1 MEIRYTEKQIAL
13 RREIRDYFTELMTP
27 ERKEAVYHRE
37 SGDAY
42 KSIIR
47 QIGNDGWLTVG
58 WPEEYGGKGYGAL
71 EQLIFFEETRVSGA
85 PFPFVTVNTVGPA
98 LIAHG
103 SEQHKQFFLP
113 KIAAGELHFA
123 IGYTEPDAGTDLASL
138 RTSAVLDAENNDYVI
153 NGNKVFTSG
162 AEAADYVWLA
172 ARTDE
177 TSSRP
182 HNGISIFMVNTDQ
195 TGFSVAPIYT
205 AGGVRTNASYYDDVR
220 CPANMIAG
228 ELNGG
233 WELITSQLN
242 HERIGLAAAG
252 INALVLD
259 REVLDWSR
267 EEQANGQRPIDSA
280 WVQMT
285 LARTHNQLDAMRVL
299 NCQAAWQTDHGEPDP
314 AFASSMKIY
323 STEVVIDVVRQL
335 SDIMGSQGMLQR
347 GSPGAALQGALESE
361 YQRCQI
367 NTFGGGVAEVM
378 RDLVASFGLGMRAYK
393 RS

>member
-1 MEIRYTEKQIAL
+1 MHIDYSDQQKALRKEIRA
-13 RREIRDYFTELMTP
+13 YFSKLMTP
-27 ERKEAVYHRE
+27 EMKAATHQRE

-42 KSIIR
+42 KSGIR
-47 QIGNDGWLTVG
+47 QMGKDGWLTVG
-58 WPEEYGGKGYGAL
+58 WPEEYGGRGFGAI

-103 SEQHKQFFLP
+103 SAAHKEFFLP
-113 KIAAGELHFA
+113 KIASGELHFA
-123 IGYTEPDAGTDLASL
+123 IGYTEPNAGTDLAAL
-138 RTSAVLDAENNDYVI
+138 RTSAVLSDDGSEYLI

-177 TSSRP
+177 SSTRP
-182 HNGISIFMVNTDQ
+182 HNGISILMVNAHQ
-195 TGFSVAPIYT
+195 PGFSIAPIYT

-220 CPANMIAG
+220 CPVDMVAG
-228 ELNGG
+228 DLNGG
-233 WELITSQLN
+233 WKLITSQLN

-252 INALVLD
+252 INALMLY

-267 EEQANGQRPIDSA
+267 DEQSNGQRPIDVS

-285 LARTHNQLDAMRVL
+285 LAKVHNQLDAMRVL
-299 NCQAAWQTDHGEPDP
+299 NGQAAWQTDHGEPDP
-314 AFASSMKIY
+314 AFASAMKVY

-335 SDIMGSQGMLQR
+335 SDVMGAQGMLQR

>member
-1 MEIRYTEKQIAL
+1 MRIQYSEAQQALRQEIRS
-13 RREIRDYFTELMTP
+13 YFSELMTP
-27 ERKEAVYHRE
+27 ELKAASFQKE

-42 KSIIR
+42 KSAIR
-47 QIGNDGWLTVG
+47 QMGKDGWLTVG
-58 WPEEYGGKGYGAL
+58 WPEEYGGRGFGAL

-103 SEQHKQFFLP
+103 SNEHKNFFLP

-123 IGYTEPDAGTDLASL
+123 IGYTEPNSGTDLASL
-138 RTSAVLDAENNDYVI
+138 RTSAVKQGDEYVI
-153 NGNKVFTSG
+153 NGNKVFTSS
-162 AEAADYVWLA
+162 AESADYIWLA

-177 TSSRP
+177 NASRP
-182 HNGISIFMVNTDQ
+182 HNGISIFMVSTDQ
-195 TGFSVAPIYT
+195 PGFQYTPIRT
-205 AGGVRTNASYYDDVR
+205 CGGVRTNASYYDDVR

-233 WELITSQLN
+233 WKLITSQLN

-252 INALVLD
+252 INALNLY

-267 EEQANGQRPIDSA
+267 EEQNNEARPIDSP

-285 LARTHNQLDAMRVL
+285 LARVHSQLDAMRVL
-299 NCQAAWQTDHGEPDP
+299 NSQAAWQTDHSEPGP
-314 AFASSMKIY
+314 AFASAMKVY

-335 SDIMGSQGMLQR
+335 SDIIGSQGMLQR
-347 GSPGAALQGALESE
+347 GSPGALLQGALESE

-378 RDLVASFGLGMRAYK
+378 RDLIASFGLGMRVYR